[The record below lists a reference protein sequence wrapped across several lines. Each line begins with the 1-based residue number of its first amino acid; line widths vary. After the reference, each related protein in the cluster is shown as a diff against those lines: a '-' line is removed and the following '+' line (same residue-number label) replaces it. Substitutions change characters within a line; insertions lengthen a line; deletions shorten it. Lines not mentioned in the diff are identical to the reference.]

1 MKPFWL
7 RLIPYGTLFGVLL
20 ILLFGI
26 PRFIIVFRANMNGD
40 YSVLSLVFLFMWI
53 TPFVFL
59 TRQGRTGMGMR
70 KPSKPIWLLYAV
82 VLGVIACV
90 VVYLIG
96 TVLYDTSISNWFE
109 YISWSY
115 QHQLTSASP
124 DDKIIYFFIFSLIG
138 MTFSPIG
145 EELLYRGIIHQSI
158 ARSHGKTTA
167 TIADGSAFALTHL
180 AHFGIVFHDQQ
191 WSLLVVPAFLWV
203 ILMFLVSLLFS
214 ICRDRS
220 GSIVGA
226 IICHAAFN
234 VMMMY
239 CIFWWV
245 M

>member
-7 RLIPYGTLFGVLL
+7 RFIPYGTLFGVLL
-20 ILLFGI
+20 IVLFGI
-26 PRFIIVFRANMNGD
+26 PRFVIVLRANMTGD
-40 YSVLSLVFLFMWI
+40 YSILSLVFLLMWV

-59 TRQGRTGMGMR
+59 TKQGRADIGMR
-70 KPSKPIWLLYAV
+70 KPKKPIWILYAL

-109 YISWSY
+109 YISHSY
-115 QHQLTSASP
+115 QQQLTSASS
-124 DDKIIYFFIFSLIG
+124 DDKIIYFFIFSFIA

-145 EELLYRGIIHQSI
+145 EELLYRGIIHQTI
-158 ARSHGKTTA
+158 ARSHGNTKA
-167 TIADGSAFALTHL
+167 MIADGSAFALTHL

-191 WSLLVVPAFLWV
+191 WSFLVVPAILWV
-203 ILMFLVSLLFS
+203 ILMFLVSVLFS

-220 GSIVGA
+220 GSILGA

-239 CIFWWV
+239 CIFYWV

>member
-7 RLIPYGTLFGVLL
+7 RYIPYGTYFGVLL
-20 ILLFGI
+20 IFLFGI
-26 PRFIIVFRANMNGD
+26 PRFIIVLHANTNGD
-40 YSVLSLVFLFMWI
+40 YSLLSLVFLLMWI

-59 TRQGRTGMGMR
+59 TRQGRTDLGMR
-70 KPSKPIWLLYAV
+70 KPTMPIWLLYAL
-82 VLGVIACV
+82 VLGIFACT

-96 TVLYDTSISNWFE
+96 TVLYDTSYRNWFE
-109 YISWSY
+109 YISLSY
-115 QHQLTSASP
+115 QHQLTSALP
-124 DDKIIYFFIFSLIG
+124 DDKLIYFFIFSFIG

-145 EELLYRGIIHQSI
+145 EELLYRGIIYRSI
-158 ARSHGKTTA
+158 AESHGKTKA

-180 AHFGIVFHDQQ
+180 AHFGIVFHDQH
-191 WSLLVVPAFLWV
+191 WSFLVVPAILWV
-203 ILMFLVSLLFS
+203 ILMFLVSVLFS

-220 GSIVGA
+220 GSIFGA

-239 CIFWWV
+239 YIFYWV